1 LPGSSSA
8 QLPFH
13 SCPRNNN
20 DSQWDLV
27 ARARHLHAIGNH
39 KIPDSRMVNSFNP
52 LNTVIYV
59 IDFDSY
65 AECLMNGS
73 LIQMPQLFGG

>member
-1 LPGSSSA
+1 MVA
-8 QLPFH
+8 Q
-13 SCPRNNN
+13 
-20 DSQWDLV
+20 V
-27 ARARHLHAIGNH
+27 AAAACHLHAIGNH

-59 IDFDSY
+59 VDLDSY
-65 AECLMNGS
+65 AECLMKGS